1 MMAKGDFI
9 RDKEACYY
17 IYELTMNG
25 RTQTGITA
33 CASIDDYENNV
44 IKKHENTRAEKEQD
58 RIRHVDI
65 CDAQTGPIFLA
76 YRDNAAITA
85 IVNKVKAQDA
95 EYDFTSP
102 DGIRHRV
109 WVIGEAADITAIRE
123 AFAGIDQI
131 YIADGHHRAASAV
144 K

>member
-1 MMAKGDFI
+1 MLLI
-9 RDKEACYY
+9 
-17 IYELTMNG
+17 IYEIDHE
-25 RTQTGITA
+25 RTD
-33 CASIDDYENNV
+33 SDWYYRMRNPLNDYENNV
-44 IKKHENTRAEKEQD
+44 IKKHENTRAEKELD

-85 IVNKVKAQDA
+85 IVNKIKTQDV

-109 WVIGEAADITAIRE
+109 WVNRGSRGYCGNPK
-123 AFAGIDQI
+123 GICG
-131 YIADGHHRAASAV
+131 Y
-144 K
+144 